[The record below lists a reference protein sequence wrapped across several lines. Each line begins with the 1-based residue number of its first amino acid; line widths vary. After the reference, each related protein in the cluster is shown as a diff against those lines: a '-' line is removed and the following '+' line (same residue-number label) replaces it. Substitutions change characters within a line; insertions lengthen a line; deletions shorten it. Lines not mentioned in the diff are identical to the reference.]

1 MVKENIYGLME
12 IVMKEIISKIKLMDL
27 ALTNGQMV
35 KFILE
40 SGLRIKCMEKVHL
53 FGLMAINM
61 KVIIKRI
68 RRKVMEYSLLQ
79 MEKRTKEHGI
89 MENNMEKEC

>member
-1 MVKENIYGLME
+1 MVKENIFGLME

-27 ALTNGQMV
+27 APTNGQTV

-40 SGLRIKCMEKVHL
+40 SGLRIKCMEKVRS

-68 RRKVMEYSLLQ
+68 RRKVMEFSSMQ
-79 MEKRTKEHGI
+79 MGKHTKEHGI
-89 MENNMEKEC
+89 MGNNMEKEF